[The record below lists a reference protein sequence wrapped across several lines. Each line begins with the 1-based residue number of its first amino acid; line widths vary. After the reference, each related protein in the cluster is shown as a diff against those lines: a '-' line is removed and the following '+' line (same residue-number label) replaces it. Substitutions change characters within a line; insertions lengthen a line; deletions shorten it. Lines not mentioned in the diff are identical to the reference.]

1 MSAYQKK
8 EEIVVSAFAKIV
20 KRGDT
25 YVLVDTSIMFPDGV
39 WDLIKSYAISTPVN
53 YEKVWKETQVEY
65 LKSIAENHSK
75 KEVAKTISNL
85 YGGHIMS
92 ICNPQHQDYKE
103 TTKENLIIYGLKCR
117 LDLKRWESFRIIE
130 PNLPDNLEGR
140 PQKTQFTKED
150 IKYIKGIIKMM
161 KIQIQTKSKKSILP
175 PH

>member
-8 EEIVVSAFAKIV
+8 EIVVSASAKIV

-39 WDLIKSYAISTPVN
+39 WDLIKSYAIPTPVN

-75 KEVAKTISNL
+75 KEVAKTISHL
-85 YGGHIMS
+85 FGGWVGS

-103 TTKENLIIYGLKCR
+103 TTKENLIKYSLKCR

-140 PQKTQFTKED
+140 PQKTQFTNED

-161 KIQIQTKSKKSILP
+161 KTQIQTKSKKSILP

>member
-8 EEIVVSAFAKIV
+8 EIVVSASAKIV

-25 YVLVDTSIMFPDGV
+25 YVLVDTSMVFPDGV
-39 WDLIKSYAISTPVN
+39 WDLIKSYSIPTPVN

-75 KEVAKTISNL
+75 KEVAKIISHFW
-85 YGGHIMS
+85 GGS
-92 ICNPQHQDYKE
+92 VLTVCNPQHQDYKE
-103 TTKENLIIYGLKCR
+103 TTKENLIKYSLKCR
-117 LDLKRWESFRIIE
+117 LDLHRWGTFRITD
-130 PNLPDNLEGR
+130 PNHPHNLEGR
-140 PQKTQFTKED
+140 PPKTQFTNEE

-161 KIQIQTKSKKSILP
+161 KDQIQTKSKKSILP

>member
-8 EEIVVSAFAKIV
+8 EIVVSASAKIV

-39 WDLIKSYAISTPVN
+39 WDLIKSYAIPTPVN
-53 YEKVWKETQVEY
+53 YEKVWVKTQAEY

-75 KEVAKTISNL
+75 KEVAKSIHHIFPL
-85 YGGHIMS
+85 LEYG
-92 ICNPQHQDYKE
+92 NPQHWAYKE
-103 TTKENLIIYGLKCR
+103 TNKENLIDLTFKCR
-117 LDLKRWESFRIIE
+117 LSQLRIRLFRNID
-130 PNLPDNLEGR
+130 PNHPHNLEGR
-140 PQKTQFTKED
+140 PPKTQFTNEE

-161 KIQIQTKSKKSILP
+161 KTQIQTKSKKSILP